1 MMVMVGMILLN
12 SLALLNLFL
21 KIKKIKIHG
30 GWRSGDM
37 LLGVSGRLKGYLR
50 ENWGSPFVVA
60 FMALLMAA
68 AGFLCAGSEAMAN
81 ELAVYA
87 YYCLVLGV
95 VLQLVCYLR
104 YGGEEK

>member
-1 MMVMVGMILLN
+1 MGFLGAGAAGMPRSRIVE
-12 SLALLNLFL
+12 AL
-21 KIKKIKIHG
+21 
-30 GWRSGDM
+30 R
-37 LLGVSGRLKGYLR
+37 GYLR

-68 AGFLCAGSEAMAN
+68 AGFLCTGSEAMAN

-95 VLQLVCYLR
+95 GLQLACYLR
-104 YGGEEK
+104 YGGEEE

>member
-1 MMVMVGMILLN
+1 VMVGMIFLN

-21 KIKKIKIHG
+21 KIKKIEICR
-30 GWRSGDM
+30 GWRGSGM
-37 LLGVSGRLKGYLR
+37 LLGVSRRLKGYLR

-68 AGFLCAGSEAMAN
+68 AGFLCAGSEGMAN

-87 YYCLVLGV
+87 YYSLVLGV

-104 YGGEEK
+104 YGGEEE